1 MRLWQWALEVYARPS
16 VAEACLSL
24 QDGHGQN
31 VPYLL
36 WAAWRAGEGRP
47 ADASAAAALV
57 KRWDAEVGAP
67 LRGVRRAIKPAWPGV
82 DDATRVTFRETVK
95 SAELDGEKVLM
106 ESLEAMTG
114 EPGPALDVLA
124 TLLEAARASGDPPRE
139 AALRALA
146 DALSPSLS
154 DVAS

>member
-36 WAAWRAGEGRP
+36 WAAWRASEGRA
-47 ADASAAAALV
+47 ADPKEAARLV
-57 KRWDAEVGAP
+57 KRWDTEVGSP
-67 LRGVRRAIKPAWPGV
+67 LRAIRRTVKPAWPGI
-82 DDATRVTFRETVK
+82 DDDMREDFRNAVK
-95 SAELDGEKVLM
+95 DVELHGEKVLM
-106 ESLEAMTG
+106 ESLEGLSG
-114 EPGPALDVLA
+114 EPGAALDVFD

-139 AALRALA
+139 TALRALS
-146 DALSPSLS
+146 DAL
-154 DVAS
+154 A